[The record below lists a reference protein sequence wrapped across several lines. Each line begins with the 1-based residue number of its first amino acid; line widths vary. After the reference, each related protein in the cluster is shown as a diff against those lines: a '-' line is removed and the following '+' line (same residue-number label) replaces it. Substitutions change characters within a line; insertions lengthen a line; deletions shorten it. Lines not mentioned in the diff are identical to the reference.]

1 MPPRTFAI
9 ASLALLALLP
19 ACANQDRDKTDEAPA
34 PQPIGWSCLG
44 RVGEVR
50 DDPLHPAAPAQ
61 CRIGVLAALR
71 AAGRAM
77 PVTAVVDRGGECR
90 STERGLEL
98 DLAPRV
104 VARFHAAFDGSPG
117 YVPLADSPA
126 CPSLDAAQPTLPGGS
141 AALLEIAT
149 VATVPATSAAG
160 VAYRLPATVTGR
172 LVEAR
177 IGRLL
182 WLETCRTNG
191 SELQAATTF
200 PDDTNLARMLDAAA
214 DACARTFATALGA
227 PPPL

>member
-1 MPPRTFAI
+1 MPPRTIAT
-9 ASLALLALLP
+9 ASLALLALLA
-19 ACANQDRDKTDEAPA
+19 ACAQDRDKGDEAPT

-44 RVGEVR
+44 RIGEVR
-50 DDPLHPAAPAQ
+50 DDPLHPAVPAQ

-71 AAGRAM
+71 ADGRAL
-77 PVTAVVDRGGECR
+77 PVTTVVERGGECR
-90 STERGLEL
+90 STGRGLEL

-117 YVPLADSPA
+117 YVPLAGSPF
-126 CPSLDAAQPTLPGGS
+126 CPSLDAAAPALPAGS
-141 AALLEIAT
+141 TALLEIAT
-149 VATVPATSAAG
+149 AATVPATSAAG

-177 IGRLL
+177 SGRLL
-182 WLETCRTNG
+182 WQDTCRTNV

>member
-1 MPPRTFAI
+1 MPPRILAI
-9 ASLALLALLP
+9 AILALPALLA
-19 ACANQDRDKTDEAPA
+19 ACAQRQDKSDEAPA

-71 AAGRAM
+71 ADGRSL

-90 STERGLEL
+90 STERSLEL

-104 VARFHAAFDGSPG
+104 VARLHAAFDGSPG

-126 CPSLDAAQPTLPGGS
+126 CPSLDAAQPALPGGS
-141 AALLEIAT
+141 TALLEIAT
-149 VATVPATSAAG
+149 AATVPATSAAG

-177 IGRLL
+177 SGRLL
-182 WLETCRTNG
+182 WQDTCRTNV

-214 DACARTFATALGA
+214 DACARTFANALGA